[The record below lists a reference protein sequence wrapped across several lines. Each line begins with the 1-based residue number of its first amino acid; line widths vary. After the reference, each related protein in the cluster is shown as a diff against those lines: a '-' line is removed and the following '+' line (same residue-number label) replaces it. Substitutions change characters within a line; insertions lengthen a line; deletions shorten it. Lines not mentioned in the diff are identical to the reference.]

1 MLVIDIIDWNDDT
14 KLTMFKARL
23 NEALESHDVGSDWVS
38 EGPEL
43 RFAMIGA
50 SSSATS
56 PSSRAAMLQTELPGR
71 ALGWFHLHP
80 QEAE

>member
-23 NEALESHDVGSDWVS
+23 NEALESRDGVS

-56 PSSRAAMLQTELPGR
+56 PSSRAAMPQTELPGR

>member
-1 MLVIDIIDWNDDT
+1 
-14 KLTMFKARL
+14 
-23 NEALESHDVGSDWVS
+23 
-38 EGPEL
+38 L